1 MLLHYYHRQAVAQC
15 AQTCKTK
22 QEDNKMKKLVALAM
36 SLTMAF
42 SLVACGSSDS
52 SNTSTDAV
60 AATTAS
66 TEAAQTAP
74 AEKQDVSLRMWGAE
88 EDQTMLQG
96 MIDSFKEHYADAA
109 NITVELGVK
118 SEADTKDTVL
128 TDIEAAA
135 DVYAFAS
142 DQLRELVNAG
152 ALQSIDEMDAALEGY
167 AGKSVADVK
176 SANAPGSVDAATLDG
191 TLYAFPMSADNGYFL
206 YYDSTVIT
214 PEDAQTWDTLLAA
227 AEKAGKQVGMTLAS
241 GWYNASF
248 FYGAGFT
255 TGVNDDG
262 TTTIDWNGT
271 SADGI
276 TGVQVVQGM
285 LGITSSKAFLPIA
298 DGDISNQIASGKLC
312 AVVSGTWDAGAAQTA
327 FGDGYAA
334 TKLPTFTCGDKQVQQ
349 GSVAG
354 FKLVGVNKHA
364 SNAGWATLLA
374 EWITNE
380 DNQAIRFAEREIGP
394 SNTNV
399 AGSDDVAANTAI
411 AALAEQSAYGVVQEV
426 GGKFWDPSKTFG
438 ELVAQGQ
445 LKADDE
451 AGIQSALDDLVAG
464 VSAPVE

>member
-1 MLLHYYHRQAVAQC
+1 
-15 AQTCKTK
+15 
-22 QEDNKMKKLVALAM
+22 MKKLVALAM

-42 SLVACGSSDS
+42 SLVACGNSDA
-52 SNTSTDAV
+52 STHAGTDTASPS
-60 AATTAS
+60 AAT
-66 TEAAQTAP
+66 TEAAQQAAP
-74 AEKQDVSLRMWGAE
+74 TEKADVALRMWGAE

-96 MIDSFKEHYADAA
+96 MIDSFVANYADVA

-142 DQLRELVNAG
+142 DQLRELVKAG
-152 ALQSIDEMDAALEGY
+152 ALQSIDDMDGALEAY
-167 AGKSVADVK
+167 ASKSVADVK
-176 SANAPGSVDAATLDG
+176 SANAPGSVDAATIDG

-214 PEDAQTWDTLLAA
+214 PEDAQSWDTLLAA
-227 AEKAGKQVGMTLAS
+227 AEAAGKQVGMTFAS

-262 TTTIDWNGT
+262 TTTMDWNGT
-271 SADGI
+271 SASGI

-285 LGITSSKAFLPIA
+285 LGISSSKAFLPIA

-312 AVVSGTWDAGAAQTA
+312 AVVSGTWDASAAQTA

-334 TKLPTFTCGDKQVQQ
+334 TKLPTYTCGDKQVQQ

-364 SNAGWATLLA
+364 SNVGWATLLA
-374 EWITNE
+374 DWITNE
-380 DNQAIRFAEREIGP
+380 ENQAIRFAEREIGP
-394 SNTNV
+394 SNINV
-399 AGSDDVAANTAI
+399 AGSDEVAANIAI